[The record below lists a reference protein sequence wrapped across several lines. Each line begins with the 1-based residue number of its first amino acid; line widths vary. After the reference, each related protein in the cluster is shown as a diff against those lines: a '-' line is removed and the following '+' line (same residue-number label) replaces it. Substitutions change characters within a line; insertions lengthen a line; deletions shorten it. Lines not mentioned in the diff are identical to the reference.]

1 MKKQLDPQERD
12 QAAYRAAL
20 RLSAISK
27 SEKERELFEAAAD
40 ELADII
46 GLSEAMPI
54 LEEELDFLRVERRE
68 LQTEVE
74 AYEKKQQDR
83 ARTAKA
89 LSKLNDVWEKLDL
102 DAPDYLSVCTVSCG
116 INHRKEDGSDLTA
129 KDVIEEMTHAVH
141 ELFNHFGDQAH
152 EYLELADTERLG

>member
-1 MKKQLDPQERD
+1 MKKEIKAMERD
-12 QAAYRAAL
+12 KLCYRAAL
-20 RLSAISK
+20 RLSATSK
-27 SEKERELFEAAAD
+27 CEEDQKIFETAAD
-40 ELADII
+40 EMVAII

-54 LEEELDFLRVERRE
+54 LEQELEFFRASRRE

-74 AYEKKQQDR
+74 AHEKKQQDR

-89 LSKLNDVWEKLDL
+89 LSKLNDVWQKLDL

-152 EYLELADTERLG
+152 EYLELTDTESLK

>member
-1 MKKQLDPQERD
+1 MKKQLDSQERD

-54 LEEELDFLRVERRE
+54 LEEELAFLRAERRK
-68 LQTEVE
+68 LQAEVV
-74 AYEKKQQDR
+74 R
-83 ARTAKA
+83 
-89 LSKLNDVWEKLDL
+89 
-102 DAPDYLSVCTVSCG
+102 
-116 INHRKEDGSDLTA
+116 
-129 KDVIEEMTHAVH
+129 
-141 ELFNHFGDQAH
+141 
-152 EYLELADTERLG
+152 LELAAEMTTYEEQQNESF

>member
-1 MKKQLDPQERD
+1 MKRELDSQERD

-54 LEEELDFLRVERRE
+54 LAEDVPQGDCQSIYAKFQTAMVKAGFDEEITYLDERFREFLEWNEIEVRV
-68 LQTEVE
+68 
-74 AYEKKQQDR
+74 
-83 ARTAKA
+83 
-89 LSKLNDVWEKLDL
+89 
-102 DAPDYLSVCTVSCG
+102 
-116 INHRKEDGSDLTA
+116 
-129 KDVIEEMTHAVH
+129 
-141 ELFNHFGDQAH
+141 
-152 EYLELADTERLG
+152 